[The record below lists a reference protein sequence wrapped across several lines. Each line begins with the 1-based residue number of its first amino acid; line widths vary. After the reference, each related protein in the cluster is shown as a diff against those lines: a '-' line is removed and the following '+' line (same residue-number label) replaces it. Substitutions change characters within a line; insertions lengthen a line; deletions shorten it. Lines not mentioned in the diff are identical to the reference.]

1 MCILYKTKGIKGVIM
16 TLKVV
21 ALLLIL
27 AIVFFLARGLFFL
40 VQGGTQSPDR
50 AKRMMRS
57 LAFRVFFS
65 VALIVVLVV
74 GGQMGWIKPHGVNP
88 FDAPQETLSK

>member
-1 MCILYKTKGIKGVIM
+1 M

-40 VQGGTQSPDR
+40 VQGGSSSPDR
-50 AKRMMRS
+50 AKRMMQS
-57 LAFRVFFS
+57 LALRVFFS
-65 VALIVVLVV
+65 FVLIVVLVV
-74 GGQMGWIKPHGVNP
+74 SGQMGWIKPHGVNP
-88 FDAPQETLSK
+88 FVSSQPLQSK

>member
-1 MCILYKTKGIKGVIM
+1 M

-40 VQGGTQSPDR
+40 VQGGSQSPDR

-57 LAFRVFFS
+57 LALRVFFS
-65 VALIVVLVV
+65 FVLITVLVV
-74 GGQMGWIKPHGVNP
+74 GGQMGWIQPHGVNP
-88 FDAPQETLSK
+88 FVSSQVVQPK